1 VEDSRESNETFGE
14 LEVLG
19 GVRPRVTAPFDDSC
33 ESGVG
38 CPRMDL
44 VSEEDRSCG
53 AGLWENSR
61 RIDAPIDEAR
71 LLLRVS
77 SFFKSIKLDLGFGSR
92 TIPRDGTADNL
103 SMSGGNLFDACAG
116 RVPVWG
122 PVKPLV
128 TSGVLNEGRTMLLVI
143 LTLIARSVRLGY
155 RGCPSTRALSLK
167 FPL

>member
-1 VEDSRESNETFGE
+1 MEDSRESNEIFGE

-53 AGLWENSR
+53 AGLCENSR

-77 SFFKSIKLDLGFGSR
+77 SFFKSIKFEVDIGSIGSC
-92 TIPRDGTADNL
+92 TIPEDGSADSL
-103 SMSGGNLFDACAG
+103 
-116 RVPVWG
+116 
-122 PVKPLV
+122 
-128 TSGVLNEGRTMLLVI
+128 LLVGGD
-143 LTLIARSVRLGY
+143 LLDNTLVVVEVSRSGAN
-155 RGCPSTRALSLK
+155 GSLS
-167 FPL
+167 PT